1 MLLSKT
7 LAFVY
12 EIRYLFPPIQ
22 LRYQLPRITPMTTP
36 IPYYG
41 EIMSFITAVVWAMA
55 VIFFKKSG
63 ETVHPIGLNMFK
75 NTLAMLLFIPTLWIF
90 GAPLFRPV
98 PYTEYLLLI
107 ASGAL
112 GIGIA
117 DTLFFMS
124 LNRLGAGMTAIVDCL
139 YSPFIIFLSFMWL
152 GEAMSIWQIIG
163 VVMILSA
170 VLIVTRRKGRG
181 KIPPRDLLLGI
192 IFGVVAMACMA
203 VGIVMIK
210 PLLNRSPL
218 LWATEVR
225 LWGGV
230 VILGPLILLHPQR
243 RQIVSSVFSTKSWG
257 YTITGSF
264 LGAYVAMILW
274 LTGFKYTQAS
284 IASALN
290 QTSNIFLF
298 VFAALFLKEM
308 INTQRIVALV
318 LGVAGAL
325 LVTFS

>member
-1 MLLSKT
+1 MIET
-7 LAFVY
+7 
-12 EIRYLFPPIQ
+12 
-22 LRYQLPRITPMTTP
+22 

-41 EIMSFITAVVWAMA
+41 EIMSFITAVIWALA

-90 GAPLFRPV
+90 GSPLLRPV
-98 PYTEYLLLI
+98 PYTDYLLLI

-139 YSPFIIFLSFMWL
+139 YSPFIICLSFIWL
-152 GEAMSIWQIIG
+152 RETMSVWQIIG
-163 VVMILSA
+163 VLMIVSA
-170 VLIVTRRKGRG
+170 VLTTAQRKSRG
-181 KIPPRDLLLGI
+181 KIQPRDLLLGI

-230 VILGPLILLHPQR
+230 FILGPLIILHPQR
-243 RQIVSSVFSTKSWG
+243 QQIVTSVFSAKSWG

-284 IASALN
+284 TASALN

-298 VFAALFLKEM
+298 IFAALFLKEM
-308 INTQRIVALV
+308 INSQRIIALI
-318 LGVAGAL
+318 LGVAGAFI
-325 LVTFS
+325 VTFG

>member
-1 MLLSKT
+1 
-7 LAFVY
+7 
-12 EIRYLFPPIQ
+12 
-22 LRYQLPRITPMTTP
+22 
-36 IPYYG
+36 
-41 EIMSFITAVVWAMA
+41 MSFITAVIWAMA

-90 GAPLFRPV
+90 GGPLFRPV

-107 ASGAL
+107 ASGVL

-124 LNRLGAGMTAIVDCL
+124 LNRLGAGMSAIVDCL
-139 YSPFIIFLSFMWL
+139 YSPFIIFLSFIWL
-152 GEAMSIWQIIG
+152 RETMSVWQIIG
-163 VVMILSA
+163 VLMIVSA
-170 VLIVTRRKGRG
+170 VLTATHRKGRG
-181 KIPPRDLLLGI
+181 KIQPRDLLMGI
-192 IFGVVAMACMA
+192 IFGVMAMACMA

-210 PLLNRSPL
+210 PLLHRSPL

-230 VILGPLILLHPQR
+230 LLLGPLIFIHPQR

-257 YTITGSF
+257 YTVTGSF
-264 LGAYVAMILW
+264 LGAYLAMILW

-284 IASALN
+284 TASALN
-290 QTSNIFLF
+290 QTSNIFIF
-298 VFAALFLKEM
+298 VFAALFLKET
-308 INTQRIVALV
+308 INSQRVIALTM
-318 LGVAGAL
+318 GVAGAF
-325 LVTFS
+325 LVTFG

>member
-1 MLLSKT
+1 M
-7 LAFVY
+7 V
-12 EIRYLFPPIQ
+12 EN
-22 LRYQLPRITPMTTP
+22 

-41 EIMSFITAVVWAMA
+41 EIMSFATAVVWALA

-90 GAPLFRPV
+90 SSPLFRPV

-124 LNRLGAGMTAIVDCL
+124 LNRLGAGMSAIVDCL
-139 YSPFIIFLSFMWL
+139 YSPFIITLSFIWL
-152 GEAMSIWQIIG
+152 RETMSALQIIG
-163 VVMILSA
+163 ALMIVSA
-170 VLIVTRRKGRG
+170 VLTATQRKSRG
-181 KIPPRDLLLGI
+181 NILPRDLLLGI
-192 IFGVVAMACMA
+192 IFGVAAMACMA

-230 VILGPLILLHPQR
+230 IILGPLILLHPQR
-243 RQIVSSVFSTKSWG
+243 RKIVTSIFSVKSWK
-257 YTITGSF
+257 YTIIGSF

-274 LTGFKYTQAS
+274 LAGFKYTQAS
-284 IASALN
+284 TASVLN

-298 VFAALFLKEM
+298 VFAAIFLKEM
-308 INTQRIVALV
+308 INRQRIIALL
-318 LGVAGAL
+318 LGVAGAFI
-325 LVTFS
+325 VTFG